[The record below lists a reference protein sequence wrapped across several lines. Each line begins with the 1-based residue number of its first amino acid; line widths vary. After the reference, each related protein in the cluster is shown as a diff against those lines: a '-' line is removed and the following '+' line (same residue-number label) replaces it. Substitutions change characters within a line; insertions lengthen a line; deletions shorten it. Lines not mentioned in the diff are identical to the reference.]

1 MEAPEIVKSL
11 LPIKT
16 KDGIIARSLRD
27 ENISVNEKFVNYTSK
42 INEEE
47 NSEDEYILEADC
59 NSSVPKSSAD
69 LLARYNESLRN
80 KKVHIG
86 YLCSSLLENP
96 EEKVSNFRVLFK
108 LLEEDVLD
116 APLSVK
122 KLIIV
127 SLLEV
132 FKDILPSY
140 QIKHQDSG
148 NVKCKYI
155 PYVDASMAMEE
166 TTANSKFKHH

>member
-1 MEAPEIVKSL
+1 MEAPEIVKNL

-16 KDGIIARSLRD
+16 KEGIITRSILD
-27 ENISVNEKFVNYTSK
+27 KNISVNEKLVEDTST

-47 NSEDEYILEADC
+47 NSEDEYILDTDY
-59 NSSVPKSSAD
+59 NNSVPKSSAD
-69 LLARYNESLRN
+69 LLVRYNESLRN

-96 EEKVSNFRVLFK
+96 EEKVLNFKVLFK

-116 APLSVK
+116 ASLSIR

-140 QIKHQDSG
+140 EIKHQDSG
-148 NVKCKYI
+148 NVKCKHI
-155 PYVDASMAMEE
+155 CEIQIWSFDNAQ
-166 TTANSKFKHH
+166 